1 MEIKDIYAKYVGF
14 RSKHQERMLLIYMT
28 DKEQV
33 YLFDKDVKAFERIL
47 KTKKERHE
55 VGNIVFSSF
64 PISEL
69 DTYLSA
75 LLNHGYKV
83 AMCEVENNR
92 AR

>member
-1 MEIKDIYAKYVGF
+1 MDIKDIYAKYVGF
-14 RSKHQERMLLIYMT
+14 REKHQERMLLIYMT
-28 DKEQV
+28 DKERV
-33 YLFDKDVKAFERIL
+33 YLFDKDAKTFEKVL
-47 KTKKERHE
+47 KIKKETHE
-55 VGNIVFSSF
+55 DGNIVYSSF

-92 AR
+92 